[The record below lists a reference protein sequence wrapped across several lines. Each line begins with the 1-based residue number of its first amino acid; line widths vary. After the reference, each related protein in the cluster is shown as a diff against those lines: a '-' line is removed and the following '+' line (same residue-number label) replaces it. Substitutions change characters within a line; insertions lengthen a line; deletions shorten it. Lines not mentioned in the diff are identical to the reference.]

1 MPTVMSRVRRV
12 ARGIQRELWRSPE
25 RTMLHRLEREFQ
37 RKPRYTPGN
46 VAVGPYRI
54 EYADAGS
61 VWPQWE
67 DIFLRESLAFETDV
81 PAPRILDCGA
91 NVGIASLYFK
101 RRYPR
106 AKITAFEADPKLAAI
121 CGRNL
126 HANAAG
132 DVDVQAAAVWT
143 AVGEIEFISEG
154 SDSGAIALLEPSVEG
169 PKVGVPAVRLRDWLR
184 EPIDLLKLDIEGAE
198 LAVLQDCRDRLHQV
212 RNLTVEVHE
221 FEPARRQTGAMFQ
234 LLADAGFV
242 FDMKSLVSLT
252 WRTPRLAS
260 PFPDPAPVWAVIVR
274 AWRS

>member
-37 RKPRYTPGN
+37 RNPRYTAGS

-91 NVGIASLYFK
+91 IASLYFK
-101 RRYPR
+101 RRYPL
-106 AKITAFEADPKLAAI
+106 ATITAFEADPKLAAI
-121 CGRNL
+121 CRRNL

-143 AVGEIEFISEG
+143 TAGEIEFISEG
-154 SDSGAIALLEPSVEG
+154 ADSGAIALLEPSVEG

-252 WRTPRLAS
+252 WRMPRLAS